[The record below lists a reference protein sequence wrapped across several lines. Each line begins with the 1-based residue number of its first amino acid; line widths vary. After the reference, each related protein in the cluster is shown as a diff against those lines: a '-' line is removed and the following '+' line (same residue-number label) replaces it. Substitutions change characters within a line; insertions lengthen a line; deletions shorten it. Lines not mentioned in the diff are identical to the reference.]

1 MMDVVCSPI
10 ILTHDDTPYS
20 YPSLRM
26 IQHWKHEHYTAWCI
40 YRDKTYLVSRR
51 LRRWWWENDGLSHFI
66 QMNVAAISNIRQ
78 WCTAT
83 TSADAEIA
91 STGVRFVK
99 SAASVLRTAI
109 GVRQG
114 WKCIYPYKSQ
124 TVCPSP
130 PDPTAVAS
138 KAVRTVATSASIL
151 GNKPNK
157 FCNTVTRERASYIR
171 SNEEWQRSYPRSLVV
186 SIGFI
191 QYFHSTNI
199 QTCTN
204 FMCEFIFIRQWD

>member
-114 WKCIYPYKSQ
+114 WKCIFLTKVKLSALRRQIQQPYSSNSGSSYRSNLCKH
-124 TVCPSP
+124 T
-130 PDPTAVAS
+130 
-138 KAVRTVATSASIL
+138 RTINLMS
-151 GNKPNK
+151 
-157 FCNTVTRERASYIR
+157 FVTRWLERGH
-171 SNEEWQRSYPRSLVV
+171 P
-186 SIGFI
+186 
-191 QYFHSTNI
+191 T
-199 QTCTN
+199 
-204 FMCEFIFIRQWD
+204 